1 MHPEWLGLFYFIS
14 FGHFSMYVY
23 KRQKLIM
30 RDINYGGNQILTWA
44 QPAKIY

>member
-1 MHPEWLGLFYFIS
+1 
-14 FGHFSMYVY
+14 MYVY

-44 QPAKIY
+44 QPAKIYWKQSQDYWSS